1 MDSVLVTG
9 GAGYIGSHACKA
21 LRRAGYLP
29 VAFDD
34 LSGGHA
40 GAVQWGPLVRASLLD
55 GGAISAALAEHAPVA
70 AMHFAGVIAVGESMH
85 DPGRHYVR
93 NVAASAILLRA
104 MQQAGVD
111 TMVFSSSAAV
121 YGEKA
126 TETIPESAR
135 LAPLSPY
142 ARSKV
147 MVERMLEDFSVAH
160 GMRAV
165 SLRYFNAAG
174 ADADGDIGE
183 SHEPETHLVPL
194 AIRAALGR
202 APALSVFGDD
212 YGTPDGT
219 CLRDYIH
226 VTDLAEAHVRALERL
241 RAGALPPC
249 LNLGAGRGAS
259 VREVIAA
266 VGRVCGR
273 EVPFTVAPRRPG
285 DAPRLVA
292 DIGLARD
299 TLGWTPRHSS
309 LDEIVRTARAW
320 EEKAG

>member
-55 GGAISAALAEHAPVA
+55 GDAVSAAIAEHAPVA
-70 AMHFAGVIAVGESMH
+70 VMHFAGVIAVGESMH

-111 TMVFSSSAAV
+111 AMVFSSSAAV
-121 YGEKA
+121 YGEA
-126 TETIPESAR
+126 VTETILESAR

-174 ADADGDIGE
+174 ADADGDTGE
-183 SHEPETHLVPL
+183 GHEPETHLVPL

-202 APALSVFGDD
+202 APALAVFGDD

-241 RAGALPPC
+241 RVGALPPC

-259 VREVIAA
+259 VREVIAT
-266 VGRVCGR
+266 VGLICGR

-292 DIGLARD
+292 DISLARD

>member
-273 EVPFTVAPRRPG
+273 EVPFTVAPRRSG

-292 DIGLARD
+292 DISLARD